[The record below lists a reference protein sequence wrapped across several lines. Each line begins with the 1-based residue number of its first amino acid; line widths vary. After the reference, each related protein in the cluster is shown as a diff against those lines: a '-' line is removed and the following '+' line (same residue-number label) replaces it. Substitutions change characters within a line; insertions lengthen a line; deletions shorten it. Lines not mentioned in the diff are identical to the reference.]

1 MNSAHALIEKLVD
14 KNLTIGAVESF
25 TGGLFG
31 KTLTDVP
38 GSSKAFKGSL
48 VTYSDESKVNI
59 LGIPEEF
66 IKENGVVSYETCQ
79 QMAIKGQKL
88 LNVDICLSITGNAG
102 PTVEKGNKQVGEAYI
117 GICFK
122 GVTAVAS
129 FLFKGDRNQIRASAC
144 KQMIDILE
152 TFAK

>member
-1 MNSAHALIEKLVD
+1 MEISEIFKKLEQKGLTFGSIE
-14 KNLTIGAVESF
+14 SM
-25 TGGLFG
+25 TGGLFATTITNVSG
-31 KTLTDVP
+31 ASKVYKGSVITYTSEEKINIVGVNKETIDKETVV
-38 GSSKAFKGSL
+38 SSKVAQ
-48 VTYSDESKVNI
+48 E
-59 LGIPEEF
+59 
-66 IKENGVVSYETCQ
+66 
-79 QMAIKGQKL
+79 MAMNGQKL

-102 PTVEKGNKQVGEAYI
+102 PTVEKGNKQAGEAYI

>member
-1 MNSAHALIEKLVD
+1 MEISEIFKKLEEKGLTFGSIE
-14 KNLTIGAVESF
+14 SM
-25 TGGLFG
+25 TGGLFATTITNVSG
-31 KTLTDVP
+31 ASKVYKGSIITYTSEEKINIV
-38 GSSKAFKGSL
+38 GVNKETIEKETVVSSKVAQ
-48 VTYSDESKVNI
+48 E
-59 LGIPEEF
+59 
-66 IKENGVVSYETCQ
+66 
-79 QMAIKGQKL
+79 MAMNGQKL

>member
-1 MNSAHALIEKLVD
+1 MEICEIFKKLEEKGLTFGSIE
-14 KNLTIGAVESF
+14 SM
-25 TGGLFG
+25 TGGLFATTITNVSG
-31 KTLTDVP
+31 ASKVYKGSVITYTSEEKINIVGVNKETIDKETVV
-38 GSSKAFKGSL
+38 SSKVAQ
-48 VTYSDESKVNI
+48 E
-59 LGIPEEF
+59 
-66 IKENGVVSYETCQ
+66 
-79 QMAIKGQKL
+79 MAMNGQKL

>member
-1 MNSAHALIEKLVD
+1 MEISEIFKKLEEKGLTFGSIE
-14 KNLTIGAVESF
+14 SM
-25 TGGLFG
+25 TGGLFATTITNVSG
-31 KTLTDVP
+31 ASKVYKGSIITYTSEEKINIVGVNKETIDKETVV
-38 GSSKAFKGSL
+38 SSKVAQ
-48 VTYSDESKVNI
+48 E
-59 LGIPEEF
+59 
-66 IKENGVVSYETCQ
+66 
-79 QMAIKGQKL
+79 MAMNGQKL

-102 PTVEKGNKQVGEAYI
+102 PTVEKGDKQVGEAYI

>member
-1 MNSAHALIEKLVD
+1 MEISEIFKKLEEKGLTFGSIE
-14 KNLTIGAVESF
+14 SM
-25 TGGLFG
+25 TGGLFATTITNVAG
-31 KTLTDVP
+31 ASKVYKGSVITYTSEEKINIVGVNKETIDKETVV
-38 GSSKAFKGSL
+38 SSKVAQ
-48 VTYSDESKVNI
+48 E
-59 LGIPEEF
+59 
-66 IKENGVVSYETCQ
+66 
-79 QMAIKGQKL
+79 MAMNGQKL

>member
-1 MNSAHALIEKLVD
+1 M
-14 KNLTIGAVESF
+14 
-25 TGGLFG
+25 
-31 KTLTDVP
+31 
-38 GSSKAFKGSL
+38 SSKVAQ
-48 VTYSDESKVNI
+48 E
-59 LGIPEEF
+59 
-66 IKENGVVSYETCQ
+66 
-79 QMAIKGQKL
+79 MAMNGQKL

>member
-1 MNSAHALIEKLVD
+1 MEISEIFKKLEEKGLTFGSIE
-14 KNLTIGAVESF
+14 SM
-25 TGGLFG
+25 TGGLFATTITNVSG
-31 KTLTDVP
+31 ASKVYKGSIITYTSEEKINIVGVNKETIDKETAV
-38 GSSKAFKGSL
+38 SSKVAQ
-48 VTYSDESKVNI
+48 E
-59 LGIPEEF
+59 
-66 IKENGVVSYETCQ
+66 
-79 QMAIKGQKL
+79 MAMNGQKL

>member
-1 MNSAHALIEKLVD
+1 MEISEIFKKLEQKGLTFGSIE
-14 KNLTIGAVESF
+14 SM
-25 TGGLFG
+25 TGGLFATTITNVSG
-31 KTLTDVP
+31 ASKVYKGSIITYTSEEKINIVGVNKETIDKETVV
-38 GSSKAFKGSL
+38 SSKVAQ
-48 VTYSDESKVNI
+48 E
-59 LGIPEEF
+59 
-66 IKENGVVSYETCQ
+66 
-79 QMAIKGQKL
+79 MAMNGQKL

>member
-79 QMAIKGQKL
+79 QMAIKGQIACQAAGSVQDPL
-88 LNVDICLSITGNAG
+88 DAYDIVMTL
-102 PTVEKGNKQVGEAYI
+102 Y
-117 GICFK
+117 
-122 GVTAVAS
+122 
-129 FLFKGDRNQIRASAC
+129 
-144 KQMIDILE
+144 
-152 TFAK
+152 

>member
-1 MNSAHALIEKLVD
+1 MEISEIFNKLEEKGLTFGSIE
-14 KNLTIGAVESF
+14 SM
-25 TGGLFG
+25 TGGLFATTITNVSG
-31 KTLTDVP
+31 ASKVYKGSIITYTSEEKINIVGVNKETIDKETVV
-38 GSSKAFKGSL
+38 SSKVAQ
-48 VTYSDESKVNI
+48 E
-59 LGIPEEF
+59 
-66 IKENGVVSYETCQ
+66 
-79 QMAIKGQKL
+79 MAMNGQKL

>member
-1 MNSAHALIEKLVD
+1 MEISEIFKKLEEKGLTFGSIE
-14 KNLTIGAVESF
+14 SM
-25 TGGLFG
+25 TGGLFATTITNVSG
-31 KTLTDVP
+31 ASKVYKGSVITYTSEEKINIVGVNKETIDKETVV
-38 GSSKAFKGSL
+38 SSKVAQ
-48 VTYSDESKVNI
+48 E
-59 LGIPEEF
+59 
-66 IKENGVVSYETCQ
+66 
-79 QMAIKGQKL
+79 MAINGQKL

>member
-1 MNSAHALIEKLVD
+1 MEISEIFKKLEEKGLTFGSIE
-14 KNLTIGAVESF
+14 SM
-25 TGGLFG
+25 TGGLFATTITNVSG
-31 KTLTDVP
+31 ASKVYKGSIITYTSEEKINIVGVNKETIDKETVV
-38 GSSKAFKGSL
+38 SSKVAQ
-48 VTYSDESKVNI
+48 E
-59 LGIPEEF
+59 
-66 IKENGVVSYETCQ
+66 
-79 QMAIKGQKL
+79 MAMNGQKL

-129 FLFKGDRNQIRASAC
+129 FLFKGERNQIRASAC

>member
-1 MNSAHALIEKLVD
+1 MEISEIFKKLEQKGLTFGSIE
-14 KNLTIGAVESF
+14 SM
-25 TGGLFG
+25 TGGLFATTITNVAG
-31 KTLTDVP
+31 ASKVYKGSVITYTSEEKINIVGVNKETIDKETVV
-38 GSSKAFKGSL
+38 SSKVAQ
-48 VTYSDESKVNI
+48 E
-59 LGIPEEF
+59 
-66 IKENGVVSYETCQ
+66 
-79 QMAIKGQKL
+79 MAINGQKL

>member
-1 MNSAHALIEKLVD
+1 MEISEIFKKLEEEGLTFGSIE
-14 KNLTIGAVESF
+14 SM
-25 TGGLFG
+25 TGGLFATTITNVSG
-31 KTLTDVP
+31 ASKVYKGSVITYTSEEKINIVGVNKETIDKETVV
-38 GSSKAFKGSL
+38 SSKVAQ
-48 VTYSDESKVNI
+48 E
-59 LGIPEEF
+59 
-66 IKENGVVSYETCQ
+66 
-79 QMAIKGQKL
+79 MAMNGQKL

>member
-1 MNSAHALIEKLVD
+1 MEISEIFKKLEEKGLTFGSIE
-14 KNLTIGAVESF
+14 SM
-25 TGGLFG
+25 TGGLFATTITNVSG
-31 KTLTDVP
+31 ASKVYKGSIITYTSEEKINIVGVNKETIDKETVV
-38 GSSKAFKGSL
+38 SSKVAQ
-48 VTYSDESKVNI
+48 E
-59 LGIPEEF
+59 
-66 IKENGVVSYETCQ
+66 
-79 QMAIKGQKL
+79 MAMNGQKL

>member
-1 MNSAHALIEKLVD
+1 MEISEIFKKLEEKGLTFGSIE
-14 KNLTIGAVESF
+14 SM
-25 TGGLFG
+25 TGGLFATTVTNVSG
-31 KTLTDVP
+31 ASKVYKGSIITYTSEEKINIVGVNKETIDKETVV
-38 GSSKAFKGSL
+38 SSKVAQ
-48 VTYSDESKVNI
+48 E
-59 LGIPEEF
+59 
-66 IKENGVVSYETCQ
+66 
-79 QMAIKGQKL
+79 MAMNGQKL
-88 LNVDICLSITGNAG
+88 LNVDICLSISGNAG
-102 PTVEKGNKQVGEAYI
+102 QTVEKGNKQVGEAYI

>member
-1 MNSAHALIEKLVD
+1 MEISEIFKKLEQKGLTFGSIE
-14 KNLTIGAVESF
+14 SM
-25 TGGLFG
+25 TGGLFATTITNVSG
-31 KTLTDVP
+31 ASKVYKGSIITYTSEEKINIVGVNKETIDKETVV
-38 GSSKAFKGSL
+38 SSKVGQ
-48 VTYSDESKVNI
+48 E
-59 LGIPEEF
+59 
-66 IKENGVVSYETCQ
+66 
-79 QMAIKGQKL
+79 MAMNGQKL

>member
-1 MNSAHALIEKLVD
+1 MEISEIFKKLEEKGLTFGSIE
-14 KNLTIGAVESF
+14 SM
-25 TGGLFG
+25 TGGLFATTITNVSG
-31 KTLTDVP
+31 ASKVYKGSIITYTSEEKINIVGVNKETIDKETVV
-38 GSSKAFKGSL
+38 SSKVAQ
-48 VTYSDESKVNI
+48 EMAM
-59 LGIPEEF
+59 
-66 IKENGVVSYETCQ
+66 NG
-79 QMAIKGQKL
+79 KKL

>member
-1 MNSAHALIEKLVD
+1 MEISEIFKKLEAKGLTFGSIE
-14 KNLTIGAVESF
+14 SM
-25 TGGLFG
+25 TGGLFATTITNVSG
-31 KTLTDVP
+31 ASKVYKGSVITYTSEEKINIVGVNKETIDKETVV
-38 GSSKAFKGSL
+38 SSKVAQ
-48 VTYSDESKVNI
+48 E
-59 LGIPEEF
+59 
-66 IKENGVVSYETCQ
+66 
-79 QMAIKGQKL
+79 MAMNGQKL

>member
-1 MNSAHALIEKLVD
+1 MEISEIFKKLEQKGLTFGSIE
-14 KNLTIGAVESF
+14 SM
-25 TGGLFG
+25 TGGLFATTITNVSG
-31 KTLTDVP
+31 ASKVYKGSIITYTSEEKINIVGVNKETIDKETVV
-38 GSSKAFKGSL
+38 SSKVAQ
-48 VTYSDESKVNI
+48 E
-59 LGIPEEF
+59 
-66 IKENGVVSYETCQ
+66 
-79 QMAIKGQKL
+79 MAMNGQKL
-88 LNVDICLSITGNAG
+88 LNVDICLSITGNAV

>member
-1 MNSAHALIEKLVD
+1 MEISEIFKKLEQKGLTFGSIE
-14 KNLTIGAVESF
+14 SM
-25 TGGLFG
+25 TGGLFATTITNVSG
-31 KTLTDVP
+31 ASRVYKGSIITYTSEEKINIVGVNKETIDKETVV
-38 GSSKAFKGSL
+38 SSKVAQ
-48 VTYSDESKVNI
+48 E
-59 LGIPEEF
+59 
-66 IKENGVVSYETCQ
+66 
-79 QMAIKGQKL
+79 MAMNGQKL

>member
-1 MNSAHALIEKLVD
+1 MEISEIFKKLEQKGLTFGSIE
-14 KNLTIGAVESF
+14 SM
-25 TGGLFG
+25 TGGLFATTITNVSG
-31 KTLTDVP
+31 ASKVYKGSVITYTSEEKINIVGVNKETIDKETVV
-38 GSSKAFKGSL
+38 SSKVAQ
-48 VTYSDESKVNI
+48 E
-59 LGIPEEF
+59 
-66 IKENGVVSYETCQ
+66 
-79 QMAIKGQKL
+79 MAMNGQKL

>member
-1 MNSAHALIEKLVD
+1 MEISEIFKKLEEKGLTFGSIE
-14 KNLTIGAVESF
+14 SM
-25 TGGLFG
+25 TGGLFATTVTNVSG
-31 KTLTDVP
+31 ASKVYKGSIITYTSEEKINIVGVNKETIDKETVV
-38 GSSKAFKGSL
+38 SSKVAQ
-48 VTYSDESKVNI
+48 E
-59 LGIPEEF
+59 
-66 IKENGVVSYETCQ
+66 
-79 QMAIKGQKL
+79 MAMNGQKL

>member
-1 MNSAHALIEKLVD
+1 MEISEIFKKLEEKGLAFGSIE
-14 KNLTIGAVESF
+14 SM
-25 TGGLFG
+25 TGGLFATTITNVSG
-31 KTLTDVP
+31 ASKVYKGSIITYTSEEKINIVGVNKETIDKETVV
-38 GSSKAFKGSL
+38 SSKVAQ
-48 VTYSDESKVNI
+48 E
-59 LGIPEEF
+59 
-66 IKENGVVSYETCQ
+66 
-79 QMAIKGQKL
+79 MAMNGQKL

>member
-1 MNSAHALIEKLVD
+1 MEISEIFKKLEAKGLTFGSIE
-14 KNLTIGAVESF
+14 SM
-25 TGGLFG
+25 TGGLFATTITNVSG
-31 KTLTDVP
+31 ASKVYKGSIITYTSEEKINIVGVNKETIDKETVV
-38 GSSKAFKGSL
+38 SSKVAQ
-48 VTYSDESKVNI
+48 E
-59 LGIPEEF
+59 
-66 IKENGVVSYETCQ
+66 
-79 QMAIKGQKL
+79 MAMNGQKL

>member
-14 KNLTIGAVESF
+14 KNLTIGAVEPF

-48 VTYSDESKVNI
+48 VSYSDESKVNI

-88 LNVDICLSITGNAG
+88 LNVDICVAFTGNAG
-102 PTVEKGNKQVGEAYI
+102 PDVCQDGTAVGEVYMSI
-117 GICFK
+117 VYK
-122 GVTAVAS
+122 GQAWPIPLKLEMTREELRKYCVETA
-129 FLFKGDRNQIRASAC
+129 ISA
-144 KQMIDILE
+144 ISSII
-152 TFAK
+152 

>member
-1 MNSAHALIEKLVD
+1 MEISEIFKKLEEKGLTFGSIE
-14 KNLTIGAVESF
+14 SM
-25 TGGLFG
+25 TGGLFATTITNVSG
-31 KTLTDVP
+31 ASKVYKGSVITYTSEEKINIVGVNKETIDKETVV
-38 GSSKAFKGSL
+38 SSKVAQ
-48 VTYSDESKVNI
+48 E
-59 LGIPEEF
+59 
-66 IKENGVVSYETCQ
+66 
-79 QMAIKGQKL
+79 MAMNGQKL

>member
-1 MNSAHALIEKLVD
+1 MEISEIFKKLEQKGLTFGSIE
-14 KNLTIGAVESF
+14 SM
-25 TGGLFG
+25 TGGLFATTITNVSG
-31 KTLTDVP
+31 ASKVYKGSIITYTSEEKINIVGVNKETIDKETVV
-38 GSSKAFKGSL
+38 SSKVAQ
-48 VTYSDESKVNI
+48 E
-59 LGIPEEF
+59 
-66 IKENGVVSYETCQ
+66 
-79 QMAIKGQKL
+79 MAMNGQKL

-129 FLFKGDRNQIRASAC
+129 FLFKGDRNQIRVSAC

>member
-1 MNSAHALIEKLVD
+1 MEISEIFKKLEQKGLTFGSIE
-14 KNLTIGAVESF
+14 SM
-25 TGGLFG
+25 TGGLFATTITNVSG
-31 KTLTDVP
+31 ASKVYKGSIITYTSEEKINIVGVNKETIDKETVV
-38 GSSKAFKGSL
+38 SSKVAQ
-48 VTYSDESKVNI
+48 E
-59 LGIPEEF
+59 
-66 IKENGVVSYETCQ
+66 
-79 QMAIKGQKL
+79 MAMNGQKL

-129 FLFKGDRNQIRASAC
+129 FLFKGDRNQIRTSAC

>member
-1 MNSAHALIEKLVD
+1 MEISEIFKKLEEKGLTFGSIE
-14 KNLTIGAVESF
+14 SM
-25 TGGLFG
+25 TGGLFATTITNVSG
-31 KTLTDVP
+31 ASKVYKGSIITYTSEEKINIVGVNKETIDKETVV
-38 GSSKAFKGSL
+38 SSKVAQ
-48 VTYSDESKVNI
+48 E
-59 LGIPEEF
+59 
-66 IKENGVVSYETCQ
+66 
-79 QMAIKGQKL
+79 MAINGQKL

>member
-1 MNSAHALIEKLVD
+1 MEISEIFKKLEQKGLTFGSIE
-14 KNLTIGAVESF
+14 SM
-25 TGGLFG
+25 TGGLFATTITNVSG
-31 KTLTDVP
+31 ASKVYKGSVITYTSEEKINIIGVNKETIDKETVV
-38 GSSKAFKGSL
+38 SSKVAQ
-48 VTYSDESKVNI
+48 E
-59 LGIPEEF
+59 
-66 IKENGVVSYETCQ
+66 
-79 QMAIKGQKL
+79 MAMNGQKL

>member
-1 MNSAHALIEKLVD
+1 MEISEIFKKLEEKGLTFGSIE
-14 KNLTIGAVESF
+14 SM
-25 TGGLFG
+25 TGGLFATTITNVSG
-31 KTLTDVP
+31 ASKVYKGSIITYTSEEKINIVGVNKETIDKETVV
-38 GSSKAFKGSL
+38 SSKVAQ
-48 VTYSDESKVNI
+48 E
-59 LGIPEEF
+59 
-66 IKENGVVSYETCQ
+66 
-79 QMAIKGQKL
+79 MAMNGQKL

-129 FLFKGDRNQIRASAC
+129 FLFKGDRNQIRVSAC